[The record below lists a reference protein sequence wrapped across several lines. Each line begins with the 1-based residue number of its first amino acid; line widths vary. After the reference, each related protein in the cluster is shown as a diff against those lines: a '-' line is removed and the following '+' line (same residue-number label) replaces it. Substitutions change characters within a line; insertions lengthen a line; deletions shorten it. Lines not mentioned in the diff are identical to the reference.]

1 MRVSA
6 ITAKNFI
13 GARDVDLKLSR
24 PVLLIC
30 GKNHSGKSS
39 IAQAV
44 RMALTGEP
52 SRVELKKE
60 YKQLVS
66 DDAEVGY
73 AVVEHDG
80 GQSAITIPNGAHEQT
95 GSRRPSELLP
105 FVLDAQRFASLDANE
120 RRKLLF
126 ALTGISIGGPEVVSR
141 MLERGCDPAKVD
153 IIAPHLRA
161 GSDAAHKEAQAKAR
175 DAKAAWRAVT
185 GETYGGVKAAIWRAN
200 APAPA
205 GANKLPET
213 RDALSRLDQQI
224 EANAGKLGDM
234 TGRAKRAAE
243 QAGRLAELRSKAAG
257 YARIADK
264 INRDEADLKQW
275 EAKLEEVGK
284 SSGQRL
290 PEEPTYTCPS
300 CSAVLRHSH
309 ANGALVEYTPPP
321 PVDREAA
328 DKLLEYQKAAELMRR
343 CVENGKRDLAAAD
356 AAAKALAEIE
366 DTGLAEGPNTGEMD
380 TLKAATDELKHQR
393 AELQKAIRQLEDAER
408 AAHQADKRT
417 ADAAKHH
424 GDVQQWETI
433 AAALAPDGIPGQ
445 MLGEALG
452 PVNSRLADSHFS
464 TEWPIVTITGDMEI
478 TADGRAY
485 ALLSESERWRVDAV
499 IAETIA
505 HLAGEKL
512 LVLDRVDVL
521 DIDGREDLLFWL
533 DELSSSG
540 QIETALLFATL
551 KALPAKLPDNIEA
564 VWIEN
569 GRAATAGKLKAA

>member
-24 PVLLIC
+24 PVLLVC

-39 IAQAV
+39 VAQAV

-52 SRVELKKE
+52 SRVFLKKE

-66 DDAEVGY
+66 DDSEVGY
-73 AVVEHDG
+73 AVVENDG

-95 GSRRPSELLP
+95 GSVRPSELLP

-120 RRKLLF
+120 RRMVLF
-126 ALTGISIGGPEVVSR
+126 ALTGISITGPEVVSR
-141 MLERGCDPAKVD
+141 MLERGCDADKVD
-153 IIAPHLRA
+153 IIAPNLRA

-175 DAKAAWRAVT
+175 DAKAAWRVVT
-185 GETYGGVKAAIWRAN
+185 GETYGGVKAASWRAN
-200 APAPA
+200 APAPS
-205 GANKLPET
+205 GANKLTET
-213 RDALSRLDQQI
+213 RDALSRLDAQI
-224 EANAGKLGDM
+224 EANAGTLGDM
-234 TGRAKRAAE
+234 NGRAKRAAE
-243 QAGRLAELRSKAAG
+243 QSGRLADLREKAG
-257 YARIADK
+257 KYARIADK
-264 INRDEADLKQW
+264 IARDEAELKQW
-275 EAKLEEVGK
+275 EEKFMEASRNAGP
-284 SSGQRL
+284 RL
-290 PEEPTYTCPS
+290 PDEPTYDCPS
-300 CSAVLRHSH
+300 CGTVLRHSH
-309 ANGALVEYTPPP
+309 ANGSLVEFTPPP
-321 PVDREAA
+321 PVDHEAA
-328 DKLLEYQKAAELMRR
+328 GKLREYKQAADLMRR
-343 CVENGKRDLAAAD
+343 SVDNGKRDMGAAD

-366 DTGLAEGPNTGEMD
+366 DAGLAEVPNTGEMD
-380 TLKAATDELKHQR
+380 TLKAATDDLKQQR

-452 PVNSRLADSHFS
+452 PVNSRLSDSHFS
-464 TEWPIVTITGDMEI
+464 TEWPIVTITSYMDI
-478 TADGRAY
+478 TAAGRPY
-485 ALLSESERWRVDAV
+485 RLLSESDQWRVDAM

-505 HLAGEKL
+505 HLSGEKL

-521 DIDGREDLLFWL
+521 DIEGREDLLFWL
-533 DELSSSG
+533 DELASSG

-551 KALPAKLPDNIEA
+551 KALPANLPDNIEA

-569 GRAATAGKLKAA
+569 GRATTAGKLKAA

>member
-52 SRVELKKE
+52 SRVVLKKE

-257 YARIADK
+257 YARIAYK

-275 EAKLEEVGK
+275 KAKLEEVGK

-393 AELQKAIRQLEDAER
+393 AELQKSIRELEDAER
-408 AAHQADKRT
+408 ASQQADKRT

-424 GDVQQWETI
+424 CDVQQWETI

-452 PVNSRLADSHFS
+452 PVNGRLVDSAFS
-464 TEWPIVTITGDMEI
+464 TGWMNVAITSDMDI

-485 ALLSESERWRVDAV
+485 ALLSESERWRVDAM

-505 HLAGEKL
+505 NLSGEKL

-521 DIDGREDLLFWL
+521 DIGGREDLLFWL
-533 DELSSSG
+533 DDMTSSG

-551 KALPAKLPDNIEA
+551 KALPANLPDNIEA

-569 GRAATAGKLKAA
+569 GRATTAGKLKAA